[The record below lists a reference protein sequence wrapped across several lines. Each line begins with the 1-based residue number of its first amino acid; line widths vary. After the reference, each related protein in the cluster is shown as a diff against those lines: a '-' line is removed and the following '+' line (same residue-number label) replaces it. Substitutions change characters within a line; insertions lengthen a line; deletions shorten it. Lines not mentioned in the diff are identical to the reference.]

1 MQKRIFSK
9 TTTENS
15 ALIGGIIWNYGSL
28 IILSVSGFLF
38 NILIAHFYDAS
49 ALGVFN
55 RVYAWYCVLSQ
66 ITVWGVHMSVIKL
79 VPEHKHHASEQ
90 KKIVSSALILV
101 LCFSSVTVLVAEPVL
116 PYIITDNNKL
126 LLSMQLA
133 IPGLIFFSLN
143 KVLLNYLN
151 GLSEMKAYAVFQSLR
166 YIAITLVIFLYGIL
180 KKDSIWLSFSFTV
193 AEIIVFASSSCY
205 LFGKRLL
212 GKHFNIT
219 YIKEH
224 LFFGTRI
231 LPANMVL
238 ELNTKV
244 DIICLGFILKD
255 DYLIGIY
262 SFSILFVEGFY
273 QLYITVR
280 RSFNPKITE
289 CFVDNKLQSGIEE
302 INLSLKKYLR
312 ILSPVALIL
321 ISIGYYAVCYIL
333 NQQDYLIGL
342 KYLIIICSAIVF
354 NGRKIILGNIFAQT
368 GHPVYESTINTI
380 TVAANFLFNILLI
393 YQFGLLGAAIATAF
407 SHMIFGAVLKYS
419 VKKELQIHI

>member
-1 MQKRIFSK
+1 ML
-9 TTTENS
+9 E
-15 ALIGGIIWNYGSL
+15 GIIWNYGSL

-66 ITVWGVHMSVIKL
+66 ITVWGVHMSVMKL
-79 VPEHKHHASEQ
+79 IPEYKTSVLERD
-90 KKIVSSALILV
+90 KIISSALILV
-101 LCFSSVTVLVAEPVL
+101 LCFSCVTVFVVEPVL
-116 PYIITDNNKL
+116 PWIITDNSRL
-126 LLSMQLA
+126 MHSMQLA
-133 IPGLIFFSLN
+133 VPGLVFFSLN

-151 GLSEMKAYAVFQSLR
+151 GLSEMKAYAFFQSLR
-166 YIAITLVIFLYGIL
+166 YIAITLVILLCSVL
-180 KKDSIWLSFSFTV
+180 KSDSIWLSFSFSA
-193 AEIIVFASSSCY
+193 AEILVLICSACY
-205 LFGKRLL
+205 LFGKKMF
-212 GKHFNIT
+212 GMSFSAA

-224 LFFGTRI
+224 LRFGTRI

-262 SFSILFVEGFY
+262 TFAILFVEGFY

-289 CFVDNKLQSGIEE
+289 YFVENKLQEGLEE
-302 INLSLKKYLR
+302 ITRTLKKYLR
-312 ILSPVALIL
+312 ILSPAALIL
-321 ISIGYYAVCYIL
+321 ISAGYYVVCCIL
-333 NQQDYLIGL
+333 RQQDYLIGIE
-342 KYLIIICSAIVF
+342 YMLIICVAIAF

-368 GHPVYESTINTI
+368 GYPVYESTINTI
-380 TVAANFLFNILLI
+380 TVAANFLFNVLLI

-407 SHMIFGAVLKYS
+407 SHMVFGAILKYGA
-419 VKKELQIHI
+419 KKELQIHI